1 MRAYELYL
9 RNKDSTSNVCQTTK
23 PVKKIFINKVKVPI
37 DNTIIDQYDSERIGI
52 FFRRSLARRR
62 EYCRHNMDCI
72 EIPSSPLQNSARVGI
87 SSIIEFSINTR

>member
-9 RNKDSTSNVCQTTK
+9 RNKDSTTNVCQTTK

-52 FFRRSLARRR
+52 FYVDYRKGIL
-62 EYCRHNMDCI
+62 
-72 EIPSSPLQNSARVGI
+72 PSKLWIVSK
-87 SSIIEFSINTR
+87 